1 MAKLILIGFMGSG
14 KTTIGR
20 LLAEKLAIPQLDL
33 DALIVQENKQS
44 INDIFTEVGEE
55 HFRKMETVALK
66 KAINQNVILSTGGG
80 APIKKLNQ
88 AILKSV
94 DAPIVFLNAEFNTIE
109 KRINRDASRPLLKR
123 IAELKQ
129 RYIKRNFIYRD
140 LADIEITTDRKSPDL
155 IVEAI
160 LEKYDEI

>member
-1 MAKLILIGFMGSG
+1 M
-14 KTTIGR
+14 
-20 LLAEKLAIPQLDL
+20 
-33 DALIVQENKQS
+33 
-44 INDIFTEVGEE
+44 
-55 HFRKMETVALK
+55 
-66 KAINQNVILSTGGG
+66 
-80 APIKKLNQ
+80 
-88 AILKSV
+88 
-94 DAPIVFLNAEFNTIE
+94 
-109 KRINRDASRPLLKR
+109 LKR